1 MGHSAISSSE
11 ILILG
16 RVRNH
21 CLNNLTII
29 ATFEQERSHPNF
41 NFFAYVQVAPHS
53 VLSHRGIG
61 HLNGLFDASQFSNI
75 GGSKISGGNVVKLL
89 FEMSIVRMIL
99 NWLLVN
105 GMPPLNE
112 LFAKMRVFA
121 EKLRHDC
128 SVPEKRLYDRLMLPN
143 VPIILGTDPS
153 N

>member
-1 MGHSAISSSE
+1 
-11 ILILG
+11 
-16 RVRNH
+16 
-21 CLNNLTII
+21 
-29 ATFEQERSHPNF
+29 
-41 NFFAYVQVAPHS
+41 
-53 VLSHRGIG
+53 LSHRGIG
-61 HLNGLFDASQFSNI
+61 HLNGLFDASQFPNI